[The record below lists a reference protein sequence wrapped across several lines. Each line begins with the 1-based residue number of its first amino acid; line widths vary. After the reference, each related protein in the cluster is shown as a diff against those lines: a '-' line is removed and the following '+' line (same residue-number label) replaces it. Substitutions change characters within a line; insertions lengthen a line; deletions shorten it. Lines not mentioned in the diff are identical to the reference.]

1 MMRKMLT
8 YCVIIMSRILDAAHR
23 ICLGLSVIL
32 LAVAASSCQPD
43 LVYPDDHTQPSYVS
57 ASVNVSFNWSKAPD
71 ADPKEMSLISF
82 RGAAQPVQFQFVGRE
97 GGSLMLSEGERS
109 FLAYNSDNEYY
120 TRGGSWADFEVFS
133 NQTDLHTF
141 SRMFAS
147 TRSVPKTRGTEDQP
161 VIYEPEE
168 LWTGNVA
175 YHWLDIV
182 SVKGTIYIPMRVSSY
197 VYNFVINNVKNLKY
211 VVEVSGTL
219 SGMSESV
226 YPSTGRPSDTA
237 SIIPFL
243 MEKSGDSA
251 ITGSVRTLGHC
262 PLFDSGEYYRHYLT
276 VYAEMTSGE
285 KYYYALD
292 VTPQMHD
299 LDHLTGGNTEV
310 PIVINDGLPLP
321 KPIVNGSGMQ
331 PKAAEWYNVD
341 IDLRP

>member
-175 YHWLDIV
+175 HHWLDIV
-182 SVKGTIYIPMRVSSY
+182 SVKDTIYIPMRVSS
-197 VYNFVINNVKNLKY
+197 
-211 VVEVSGTL
+211 
-219 SGMSESV
+219 
-226 YPSTGRPSDTA
+226 
-237 SIIPFL
+237 
-243 MEKSGDSA
+243 
-251 ITGSVRTLGHC
+251 
-262 PLFDSGEYYRHYLT
+262 
-276 VYAEMTSGE
+276 
-285 KYYYALD
+285 
-292 VTPQMHD
+292 
-299 LDHLTGGNTEV
+299 
-310 PIVINDGLPLP
+310 
-321 KPIVNGSGMQ
+321 
-331 PKAAEWYNVD
+331 
-341 IDLRP
+341 